1 MPILAGMTAPA
12 TRTDSLPFQTG
23 FYFGW
28 VQVFVAAAAMVATF
42 PGRTQGLG
50 LITEPL
56 LADLGIN
63 AVSYARINLWATLF
77 GALFAPAAGRLLD
90 RFGARAVLSWIALSL
105 GLTVVGM
112 SRVTDGTGLAI
123 CLLLT
128 RGLGQSALSA
138 ASIALVGQWF
148 RRRLSLAMGIY
159 SVLLSMGFMIAFPLV
174 EAGVKAGGWR
184 NAWFVVGCSV
194 LALTPAALLLVR
206 SSSGAVGLDDDESPA
221 QPRPSE
227 AGGHTLGEALAT
239 PAFWIVGVSSA
250 LYLLVA
256 SGIGLFNERI
266 LGELGFD
273 RGLYVKTLVTTAL
286 TALAGN
292 FLGGWLAERGSV
304 RGLLATSMAMLAAG
318 LVALP
323 HLRTVGAVYAQAVLM
338 GVAGGFVTVIFFAF
352 WGRTYGRGHLGQ
364 IQGMA
369 QAMTVVGSA
378 VGPLALAW
386 CHSAFGSHAPVFR
399 ILAAAVAVMAVL
411 AAFMPS
417 VRPKTG
423 PAGNGPVTA
432 G

>member
-1 MPILAGMTAPA
+1 MTAPA

-56 LADLGIN
+56 LADLGID
-63 AVSYARINLWATLF
+63 AVSYARMNLWATLF

-90 RFGARAVLSWIALSL
+90 RFGARSVLSWIALCL
-105 GLTVVGM
+105 GLTVIGM
-112 SRVTDGTGLAI
+112 SRVTNGTGLAT

-159 SVLLSMGFMIAFPLV
+159 SILLSMGFMIAFPLV

-194 LALTPAALLLVR
+194 LVLTPAALLLVR
-206 SSSGAVGLDDDESPA
+206 SSSGSVGLDDDELTA
-221 QPRPSE
+221 QPGRSE

-239 PAFWIVGVSSA
+239 PAFWIVGISSA

-266 LGELGFD
+266 LAELGFD
-273 RGLYVKTLVTTAL
+273 RGLYIKTLVTTAL

-292 FLGGWLAERGSV
+292 FLGGWLAERGSA

-318 LVALP
+318 LIALP

-352 WGRTYGRGHLGQ
+352 WGRTYGRAHLGQ

-399 ILAAAVAVMAVL
+399 VLAAAVAVMAVL

-417 VRPKTG
+417 VRPKSD

>member
-1 MPILAGMTAPA
+1 MLASA
-12 TRTDSLPFQTG
+12 TRTDSLPFQTR

-28 VQVFVAAAAMVATF
+28 VQVVVAAAAMVATF

-56 LADLGIN
+56 LADLGLE
-63 AVSYARINLWATLF
+63 AVAYARMNLWATLF

-90 RFGARAVLSWIALSL
+90 RFGSRAVLSWIGVAL
-105 GLTVVGM
+105 GLTVIGM
-112 SRVTDGTGLAI
+112 SRVTSGTGLGA

-159 SVLLSMGFMIAFPLV
+159 SVVLSMGFMVAFPLV
-174 EAGVKAGGWR
+174 EAGVKSGGWR
-184 NAWFVVGCSV
+184 GAWFVIGCSV
-194 LALTPAALLLVR
+194 LCLTPVSLLLVR
-206 SSSGAVGLDDDESPA
+206 RSSESVGMEDGEPA
-221 QPRPSE
+221 GTQPQSD
-227 AGGHTLGEALAT
+227 ASGHTLREALFT
-239 PAFWIVGVSSA
+239 PAFWIVGISSA

-256 SGIGLFNERI
+256 SGIGLFNERV
-266 LGELGFD
+266 LVELGFD
-273 RGLYVKTLVTTAL
+273 RGLYIKTLIITAMTAL
-286 TALAGN
+286 VGN
-292 FLGGWLAERGSV
+292 FLGGWLAERGST
-304 RGLLATSMAMLAAG
+304 RALLATAMAMLAAG
-318 LVALP
+318 LIALP

-352 WGRTYGRGHLGQ
+352 WGRNYGRKHLGQ
-364 IQGMA
+364 IQGVA

-378 VGPLALAW
+378 LGPLALAW

-399 ILAAAVAVMAVL
+399 VLAAAVAVMALL
-411 AAFMPS
+411 AAWMPA

-423 PAGNGPVTA
+423 PVETA
-432 G
+432 P